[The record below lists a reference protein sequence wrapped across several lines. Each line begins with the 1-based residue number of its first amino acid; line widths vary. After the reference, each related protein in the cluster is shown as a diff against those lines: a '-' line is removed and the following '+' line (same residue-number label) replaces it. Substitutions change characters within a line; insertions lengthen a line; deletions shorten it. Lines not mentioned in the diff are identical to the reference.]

1 VHRRGGR
8 QGGVLEDGKGRRG
21 WSTPASG
28 SWWLG
33 GVGWGGVGWGGGQ
46 AEKRTREGLRKE
58 DNPWRL
64 RWRDKAWVR
73 WAHTGSSVDGAFSH

>member
-33 GVGWGGVGWGGGQ
+33 GVGWGGGGRRASGEEDEGRF
-46 AEKRTREGLRKE
+46 AEGRQPVAPEMEG
-58 DNPWRL
+58 
-64 RWRDKAWVR
+64 
-73 WAHTGSSVDGAFSH
+73 

>member
-33 GVGWGGVGWGGGQ
+33 GVGWGGVGRGASGEEDEGRF
-46 AEKRTREGLRKE
+46 AEGRQPVAPEMEG
-58 DNPWRL
+58 
-64 RWRDKAWVR
+64 
-73 WAHTGSSVDGAFSH
+73 